1 MKNIKLITKYA
12 LDVSINTLDRLDTI
26 AKLENI
32 ENGWDEEKYF
42 SFDPVNENTWIFNFY
57 GNFENIRFSRI
68 ENTNYFQIVE

>member
-12 LDVSINTLDRLDTI
+12 LDVSINTLERLDTI

-42 SFDPVNENTWIFNFY
+42 SFEPVNENTWIFNFY